1 MYIYSDTDSIH
12 TSLGIEELKQFC
24 DIDDVK
30 LRLLE
35 K

>member
-12 TSLGIEELKQFC
+12 TSLGIEELKKFC

>member
-12 TSLGIEELKQFC
+12 TILGIEELKLFC

-30 LRLLE
+30 LRILE